1 MKRLALWSLLMVS
14 ALPLNATQHPS
25 YIDEQQVLMLCNKAP
40 VHALRF
46 IHVGEASLWRDSCD
60 SEEQNSALQ
69 PPLLLEFAYQRNVPG
84 SAFARAATTMIE
96 RNIDSAEFR
105 ALADR
110 LEAFNSHYI
119 AIGSG
124 DRYQL
129 RYLADGTL
137 DLLLNDSL
145 LASEKGHEFAQSY
158 LSIWFGDQPYSERMK
173 EQLLAKQ

>member
-1 MKRLALWSLLMVS
+1 MKRLALWSLFMIA

-25 YIDEQQVLMLCNKAP
+25 YIDEQRVLTLCSKAP

-46 IHVGEASLWRDSCD
+46 IHVGEARLWRESCD
-60 SEEQNSALQ
+60 STQQSGLLE

-84 SAFARAATTMIE
+84 SAFARAATAMVE
-96 RNIDSAEFR
+96 RNIASADFR

-119 AIGSG
+119 DIGSG

-137 DLLLNDSL
+137 DLLLNDTL
-145 LASEKGHEFAQSY
+145 LVSEQGHDFAQSY
-158 LSIWFGDQPYSERMK
+158 LSIWFGDKPYSERMK
-173 EQLLAKQ
+173 EQLLAMQ